1 MRFSEL
7 YHTILLLEK
16 DNRPKILKLGMPQEI
31 ADYLHNLSDK
41 YSLWFADKIARMPDY
56 QTARDKFRYVHSLQ
70 THIQGII
77 DWVRG
82 AQNIPLNNYD
92 WNTALTASREWHEKL
107 VITNTSR
114 EKNTILKEYEDGYYW
129 VDIESSSDTCEKG
142 AMGHC
147 ATTGKGDTLYSLR
160 KYNKST
166 DEIES
171 FITIAVSPDEGTW
184 FQCKGRKNSKPKE
197 EYHKYI
203 VDIFVTKN
211 IFKYK
216 TEYDS
221 RADFNPQDF
230 VKFLEENPDIYENT
244 DELIEKINED
254 KIGYEDFEKILKRF
268 EESFKYIF
276 IILYDAHDDDGGS
289 NINTY
294 YSAYIEIKKDSTELP
309 LECLDVS
316 TKAAKDYLGRILD
329 VNITEVE
336 VQEGYQDKNKINLLI
351 NLEDDSSYS
360 MDEEGLRSFERQ
372 CEYYDQLNEKF
383 DYEQFMSEQLEKLL
397 VLDGCIENSSI
408 EIKEGIEKLFP
419 QKNYFQQKVR
429 IEQRHPSYDLKVS
442 VVTDD
447 IFKVNIEKTLYSS
460 DSHLRSYYND
470 FIGIK
475 SIGEFESMGLN
486 KRKDSDVLLLYIFWD
501 FVKRNI
507 LKDYSPNMRIQYIN
521 NRRSFEVDFV
531 YDFDEDYEVEREVHH
546 IERFVQYLQPIQD
559 ALQKFVEEVMKP
571 YVATTKPLT
580 IKDFTFEPGTIPD
593 YLHIRLNDRLIGSDY
608 KSNITDKR
616 LADILIDKQMKGSYA
631 PLDEK
636 KVRQWLNDNLDPE
649 PQFSSMFEQYIKSI
663 L

>member
-70 THIQGII
+70 TQIQGII

-82 AQNIPLNNYD
+82 AQNIPINNFD
-92 WNTALTASREWHEKL
+92 WDAALTASREWHDKL
-107 VITNTSR
+107 TVSNITR

-147 ATTGKGDTLYSLR
+147 ATTSKGDTLYSLR

-197 EYHKYI
+197 EYHRYI

-244 DELIEKINED
+244 DELIEKVNED
-254 KIGYEDFEKILKRF
+254 KIGYEDFEKILKQYD
-268 EESFKYIF
+268 EAFKYIQ
-276 IILYDAHDDDGGS
+276 ISLDDGYYDDGG
-289 NINTY
+289 INTY

-336 VQEGYQDKNKINLLI
+336 VREGYQDKNKINI
-351 NLEDDSSYS
+351 QISLEDDDSSYS

-372 CEYYDQLNEKF
+372 CEYYDELNQKF
-383 DYEQFMSEQLEKLL
+383 NYEEFMSEQLEKLL

-429 IEQRHPSYDLKVS
+429 IEQRHPTYDLKVA

-447 IFKVNIEKTLYSS
+447 IFKVNISRTVYSS

-470 FIGIK
+470 TIAIK

-486 KRKDSDVLLLYIFWD
+486 KREDSDVLLLYIFWD

-507 LKDYSPNMRIQYIN
+507 LKDYSPNMRIHYIN
-521 NRRSFEVDFV
+521 NRRAFEVNFL
-531 YDFDEDYEVEREVHH
+531 YDFDEDYEVEREVYH

-559 ALQKFVEEVMKP
+559 ALQKFVEGVMKP
-571 YVATTKPLT
+571 FIATTKPLT
-580 IKDFTFEPGTIPD
+580 IKDFTIEPGTSED
-593 YLHIRLNDRLIGSDY
+593 YVYLYLNGRLIGSEQR
-608 KSNITDKR
+608 SNITDKR
-616 LADILIDKQMKGSYA
+616 LSDILIDKQMKGNYA

-636 KVRQWLNDNLDPE
+636 KVRKWLNDNLDPE

>member
-16 DNRPKILKLGMPQEI
+16 DNRPKILKLGIPQEV

-70 THIQGII
+70 TNIQGII

-92 WNTALTASREWHEKL
+92 WNTALTASREWHDKL
-107 VITNTSR
+107 TVSNITR

-129 VDIESSSDTCEKG
+129 VDIESSSDTCERG

-147 ATTGKGDTLYSLR
+147 ATTSKGDTLYSLR
-160 KYNKST
+160 KYNKAT

-171 FITIAVSPDEGTW
+171 FITIAVSPGDGTW

-197 EYHKYI
+197 EYHRYI

-221 RADFNPQDF
+221 RADFKSEDF
-230 VKFLEENPDIYENT
+230 VKFLEDNPDIYENT
-244 DELIEKINED
+244 DDIIEKVNED
-254 KIGYEDFEKILKRF
+254 KIGYEDFEKILKRYD
-268 EESFKYIF
+268 EAFKYIQ
-276 IILYDAHDDDGGS
+276 IYIHDEEDS
-289 NINTY
+289 NINTL
-294 YSAYIEIKKDSTELP
+294 YSANIEIKKDSTELP

-316 TKAAKDYLGRILD
+316 SKAAKDYLGRILD
-329 VNITEVE
+329 VNITDID
-336 VQEGYQDKNKINLLI
+336 VQEGYQDKNAINLQISLE
-351 NLEDDSSYS
+351 EDDSSYS

-372 CEYYDQLNEKF
+372 CEYYDELNQRF
-383 DYEQFMSEQLEKLL
+383 DYDEFISEKLEKLL
-397 VLDGCIENSSI
+397 TLDGCIENSSI
-408 EIKEGIEKLFP
+408 EIKEELEKIFQ

-429 IEQRHPSYDLKVS
+429 IEQRYPAYDLKVAIA
-442 VVTDD
+442 TDNL
-447 IFKVNIEKTLYSS
+447 FKVNIEKTSYSS

-470 FIGIK
+470 SIAIK
-475 SIGEFESMGLN
+475 SIDKFESMGLN
-486 KRKDSDVLLLYIFWD
+486 KKEDSDVLLLYIFWD

-507 LKDYSPNMRIQYIN
+507 LKEYSQNMRIQYIN
-521 NRRSFEVDFV
+521 NRRSFEINFL
-531 YDFDEDYEVEREVHH
+531 YDFDEDYEVEKELYH
-546 IERFVQYLQPIQD
+546 IEIFIQYLQPIQD
-559 ALQKFVEEVMKP
+559 ALQKFVEGVMKP
-571 YVATTKPLT
+571 HVATTKPLT

-608 KSNITDKR
+608 KSNITDKK
-616 LADILIDKQMKGSYA
+616 LADILIDKQMKGNYA

-636 KVRQWLNDNLDPE
+636 KVRQWLNDNLDSE